1 MICPVCKIDMI
12 DVEYNRIE
20 LDYCNT
26 CRGVW
31 FDADELELLI
41 ESMGLE
47 ESGMSVDKVADLN
60 DTEKAEKR
68 RKCPICR
75 LKMDKA
81 HIGQE
86 PRILIDVCPRADG
99 LWFDGGEV
107 GQLIKQLVKKPSKK
121 GGSQQ
126 KVINFLGEVFSAAE

>member
-1 MICPVCKIDMI
+1 MICPVCKSDLI

-31 FDADELELLI
+31 FDTEELELLI
-41 ESMGLE
+41 ESMGFGK
-47 ESGMSVDKVADLN
+47 SGLSVDQVVDLT
-60 DTEKAEKR
+60 DTEKAEKKR
-68 RKCPICR
+68 RCPICR

-81 HIGQE
+81 HIGKE
-86 PRILIDVCPRADG
+86 PRILIDVCSSGDG

-107 GQLIKQLVKKPSKK
+107 GQLIKQLAKKPSEK